1 MGSFSGALDW
11 LKPREHFDHPFWEI
25 GVFIVVGAA
34 LALGATIGVA
44 WAAGFGNVYD
54 RIKDADL
61 AWIPIA
67 FAGQVVAYLGYMIA
81 YREVARVESGP
92 ELSVMR
98 LAAVVMSGFGV
109 FVASGGFAIDVAAL
123 RRAGSTDREARV
135 RVLGLG
141 ALEYALLAPAA
152 CVSAIILL
160 AHQAPIPHKGLTL
173 PWAIGVPVG
182 FAVAFFF
189 LRHRDWFAGSG
200 GWKGVVSHALDGV
213 AVLWHLARS
222 PVSHGSA
229 FAGMAL
235 YWAGEIFSLAAAL
248 HAFHSTRPAV
258 AALIIGFATGYALT
272 RRTLPL
278 AGAGVVEALLPYA
291 LVWVGATLA
300 PAVLAV
306 FVYRL
311 FNLWLP
317 LIPAVI
323 GIRALRRR
331 ALADEGQRPPARQT
345 V

>member
-1 MGSFSGALDW
+1 VRHSFRGVLDW
-11 LKPREHFDHPFWEI
+11 LKPKEHFDHPFWEI
-25 GVFIVVGAA
+25 GVFIAVGAI

-44 WAAGFGNVYD
+44 WAAGFEEVYN
-54 RIKDADL
+54 RIKDVNL
-61 AWIPIA
+61 LWIPIA
-67 FAGQVVAYLGYMIA
+67 FAGQVVAYVGYMIA

-98 LAAVVMSGFGV
+98 LAAVVFSGFGV
-109 FVASGGFAIDVAAL
+109 FVAAGGFAIDVAAL
-123 RRAGSTDREARV
+123 RRAGSSDRDARV

-160 AHQAPIPHKGLTL
+160 AHGASTPNMGLTL

-182 FAVAFFF
+182 VAATFFA
-189 LRHRDWFAGSG
+189 LRHRDWFSST
-200 GWKGVVSHALDGV
+200 GVISHALDGV
-213 AVLWHLARS
+213 VVLWHLARD
-222 PVSHGSA
+222 PVKHGSA
-229 FAGMAL
+229 FVGMAL
-235 YWAGEIFSLAAAL
+235 YWIGEIFSLGAAL

-300 PAVLAV
+300 PALLAV
-306 FVYRL
+306 FVYRF

-317 LIPAVI
+317 LIPAVV

-331 ALADEGQRPPARQT
+331 ALAERGHPPAGQAA
-345 V
+345 